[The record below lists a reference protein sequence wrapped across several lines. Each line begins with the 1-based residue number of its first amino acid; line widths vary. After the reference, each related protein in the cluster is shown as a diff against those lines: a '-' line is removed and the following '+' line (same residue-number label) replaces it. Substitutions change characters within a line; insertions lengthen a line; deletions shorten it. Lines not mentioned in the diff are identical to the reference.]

1 MKKLTSQT
9 RRSARPQPRGFTLIE
24 LLVVI
29 AIIAVLIA
37 LLLPAVQAAR
47 EAARRTQCLNNLKQI
62 GLAVHNFHD
71 AKRIVPSSSRPPGLT
86 SAPRIA
92 SHTFLLP
99 YIDRA
104 NLYNA
109 FNLNVTWGNAVNLP
123 VSKQRVSTYECPS
136 SPKPERLDGI
146 PENLTTGM
154 GATGV
159 DWTPTIAAPTDYSPT
174 VGVDDRL
181 AITRKDGMAGL
192 GYVDKYGDGIL
203 IKNQKGTFADVSD
216 GLSNTVM
223 YAESAARP
231 YLWRRGK
238 QISDLPTSVTA
249 GSPPAGKFVVNG
261 GGWVRPASDLI
272 LRGSDF
278 DGVTINGGKYGINT
292 TNGFDLLANAN
303 FPLPAPIG
311 TDGTSEIYSFHTGG
325 ANFLFGDGSA
335 KLLSD
340 SLDFKLLG
348 ALITRDQGET
358 IAEGT
363 F

>member
-1 MKKLTSQT
+1 MKKFVS
-9 RRSARPQPRGFTLIE
+9 RSHSSVERQSRGFTLIE

-29 AIIAVLIA
+29 AIIAVLAA

-86 SAPRIA
+86 TSPRIA
-92 SHTFLLP
+92 SLTFILP
-99 YIDRA
+99 FIDRA

-109 FNLNVTWGNAVNLP
+109 FNLNQTWGHADNLA
-123 VSKQRVSTYECPS
+123 VSKQRISTYECPS

-146 PENLTTGM
+146 PENLTTGS
-154 GATGV
+154 GGTGNP
-159 DWTPTIAAPTDYSPT
+159 WTPTIAAPTDYSPT
-174 VGVDDRL
+174 VGIDDRL
-181 AITRKDGMAGL
+181 AVTNAAGTAGL

-203 IKNQKGTFADVSD
+203 IKNKKGTFADVTD
-216 GLSNTVM
+216 GLSQTVM
-223 YAESAARP
+223 FAESAARP

-238 QISDLPTSVTA
+238 QISDLPTTVTA
-249 GSPPAGKFVVNG
+249 GAAPAGKYVVNG

-272 LRGSDF
+272 LRGANFEGD
-278 DGVTINGGKYGINT
+278 TINGGKFGINA
-292 TNGFDLLANAN
+292 TNGFDLLANNN

-311 TDGTSEIYSFHTGG
+311 TDGTSEIYSFHAGG
-325 ANFLFGDGSA
+325 ATFLFGDGSA

-348 ALITRDQGET
+348 HLITRDQGEVV
-358 IAEGT
+358 AEGSY
-363 F
+363 